1 MSLVNNAWK
10 KNLETYGPYFSSMLV
25 SASDWLKLI
34 FEKVCGFAYIKI
46 TLSTN
51 LDMHK
56 RFQGSFCCDLPLQ
69 DLNLVSASGGMVTGW
84 NSHQPEIFVFKSSS
98 QTQNCRAHKK
108 GQLCHQDQPSTCLC
122 SKVRD
127 RVMTAFQLA
136 PKWLKGANGGFG
148 AFGSYQQ
155 YLTHRQLDWSTLVF
169 IKSPFLGYPTCL
181 LFGHVVWWST
191 SLWTARTTR
200 RRRPG
205 RYLTFC

>member
-10 KNLETYGPYFSSMLV
+10 KNSETYGPYFSSMLV

-84 NSHQPEIFVFKSSS
+84 NSHQPKIFVFKSSS
-98 QTQNCRAHKK
+98 QKQNCRAHKK
-108 GQLCHQDQPSTCLC
+108 GQLFHQDQPSTCLC

-127 RVMTAFQLA
+127 RATTAFPLA
-136 PKWLKGANGGFG
+136 PKWQKGANAGFCK
-148 AFGSYQQ
+148 FGSFQP
-155 YLTHRQLDWSTLVF
+155 YLTHRHLDCITMMF
-169 IKSPFLGYPTCL
+169 IESHFLRYPTCL
-181 LFGHVVWWST
+181 ILAQVVLVVEKSAVG
-191 SLWTARTTR
+191 SLLPFRS
-200 RRRPG
+200 
-205 RYLTFC
+205 

>member
-1 MSLVNNAWK
+1 
-10 KNLETYGPYFSSMLV
+10 MLV

-84 NSHQPEIFVFKSSS
+84 NSHQPKIFVFKSSSQKQNCRAHKKDQLCHQDQSSICLPLQDLNLVSASGGMVTGWNSHQPEIFVFKSSS
-98 QTQNCRAHKK
+98 QKQNCRAHKK
-108 GQLCHQDQPSTCLC
+108 GQLFHQDQPSTCLC

-127 RVMTAFQLA
+127 RAMTAF
-136 PKWLKGANGGFG
+136 
-148 AFGSYQQ
+148 
-155 YLTHRQLDWSTLVF
+155 
-169 IKSPFLGYPTCL
+169 
-181 LFGHVVWWST
+181 
-191 SLWTARTTR
+191 
-200 RRRPG
+200 
-205 RYLTFC
+205 

>member
-10 KNLETYGPYFSSMLV
+10 KNSETYGPYFSSMLV

-51 LDMHK
+51 LDMHN

-84 NSHQPEIFVFKSSS
+84 NSHQPEIFVFKSS
-98 QTQNCRAHKK
+98 TQQQSCKAHEI
-108 GQLCHQDQPSTCLC
+108 GQFCHQAHPSICLG

-127 RVMTAFQLA
+127 RAMTAFQLA
-136 PKWLKGANGGFG
+136 PKWSTTKPNEQKLRKWDIIENDLK
-148 AFGSYQQ
+148 
-155 YLTHRQLDWSTLVF
+155 W
-169 IKSPFLGYPTCL
+169 
-181 LFGHVVWWST
+181 T
-191 SLWTARTTR
+191 S
-200 RRRPG
+200 
-205 RYLTFC
+205 

>member
-51 LDMHK
+51 LDMHN

-98 QTQNCRAHKK
+98 QKQNCRAHKK
-108 GQLCHQDQPSTCLC
+108 DQLCHQDQSSICLPLQELNLVSASGEMTTGRNSHLRVFFLFKQEFCMPSYAIL
-122 SKVRD
+122 
-127 RVMTAFQLA
+127 M
-136 PKWLKGANGGFG
+136 KGCV
-148 AFGSYQQ
+148 SL
-155 YLTHRQLDWSTLVF
+155 YL
-169 IKSPFLGYPTCL
+169 
-181 LFGHVVWWST
+181 
-191 SLWTARTTR
+191 SLS
-200 RRRPG
+200 
-205 RYLTFC
+205 L